1 MLIWYKYFEKNWSQN
16 SKMVESS
23 RLFSS
28 GKKKS
33 KRSKLAGAAVYWT
46 NFKAEW
52 KKRISLHHKLVK
64 WCWPVGDIIKTAFC
78 INFLCF
84 HQIWS
89 NPATIM
95 DKVFETNPSFHVAHY
110 GKCPIWNFQEFVAS
124 TDRNF
129 ILGGRLGTGYNS
141 MKFWDFLEVFIQQLL
156 RQRVY
161 TFGKKK
167 SWWNIKVSQNIMT
180 MNLNMKFGRYFY

>member
-1 MLIWYKYFEKNWSQN
+1 MLLVEDDSVLNKLRSWGLAAYKMVFYKKVCSYDTNILKKNWSQN

-28 GKKKS
+28 SKKKS

-52 KKRISLHHKLVK
+52 KKRISFHHKLVK

-110 GKCPIWNFQEFVAS
+110 GKCPIWIFQEFVAS
-124 TDRNF
+124 TDRFF
-129 ILGGRLGTGYNS
+129 ILGGRLGTR
-141 MKFWDFLEVFIQQLL
+141 L
-156 RQRVY
+156 
-161 TFGKKK
+161 
-167 SWWNIKVSQNIMT
+167 
-180 MNLNMKFGRYFY
+180 